1 MKASLKGSTVLVTG
15 GAGLIGSHIVDRLI
29 DEGVGEIR
37 VLDNLVRGRRANLAA
52 ANARRDDIV
61 FIQGDVRDRDTVSKA
76 VAGCDYV
83 FHQAAIRITLCAEQ
97 PRECMDVLVMGTFN
111 VFEAAIAH
119 KVKKVV
125 YASSA
130 SVYGGADVF
139 PTDEKH
145 HPYNNRTL
153 YGAAKVMNEGI
164 ARSFNE
170 MYGLPS
176 VGLRYFNVYGPRMD
190 VTGAYTEV
198 FIRWLDCI
206 DNNKRPQIHGDG
218 SATMDFIFVE
228 DIARANVLAMKS
240 DRCDDAYNVASGTET
255 SLLGL
260 WEAMQKVGGAYHLTP
275 EFHPP
280 RKVNP
285 VPRRLADTSRA
296 KRDIGFVSQVG
307 LEEGLKKLDAWR
319 REAMVEIAG
328 EAKPEVAVA
337 R

>member
-1 MKASLKGSTVLVTG
+1 MRHSLQGATVLVTG

-29 DEGVGEIR
+29 DEGAGEVR
-37 VLDNLVRGRRANLAA
+37 VLDNLVRGCHDNLAV
-52 ANARRDDIV
+52 ARARTPIT
-61 FIQGDVRDRDTVSKA
+61 FIQGDVRDRETVGRA
-76 VAGCDYV
+76 VAGCDCV
-83 FHQAAIRITLCAEQ
+83 FHQAAIRITLCAEK
-97 PRECMDVLVMGTFN
+97 PRDCMDVLVGGTFN
-111 VFEAAIAH
+111 VFEAAVAAR
-119 KVKKVV
+119 VKKVV

-139 PTDEKH
+139 PTDERH

-164 ARSFNE
+164 ARSFRD
-170 MYGLPS
+170 MYGLAS

-198 FIRWLDCI
+198 FVRWLDCVE
-206 DNNKRPQIHGDG
+206 RGVAPQIHGDG
-218 SATMDFIFVE
+218 SASMDFVFVE
-228 DIARANVLAMKS
+228 DIARANILAMKS
-240 DRCDDAYNVASGTET
+240 DREDDVYNVAGGTET

-260 WEAMQKVGGAYHLTP
+260 WQAIQQVTGAHHLAP

-296 KRDIGFVSQVG
+296 EREIGFRAAVSLPDG
-307 LEEGLKKLDAWR
+307 LRRLAEWRLKQC
-319 REAMVEIAG
+319 
-328 EAKPEVAVA
+328 VAVA
-337 R
+337 